1 MDISKT
7 AHTPPPSTVSPPP
20 PPPVPLFVPVPLPVP
35 FPTPLLPVLLPPVE
49 LSGDRAPR
57 TTQSIAVV
65 AKPPAWET
73 RRGTKRTTVSAAAY
87 PMKTALRGQSC
98 RPNKAV
104 EKEADGGAEKGEE
117 KGEEKQ
123 EEEEE
128 KEEEEEE
135 EEEGEESPRRVT
147 CPEKNPRSLPPND
160 ALNRNHGTAAA
171 ASNTP

>member
-1 MDISKT
+1 
-7 AHTPPPSTVSPPP
+7 
-20 PPPVPLFVPVPLPVP
+20 
-35 FPTPLLPVLLPPVE
+35 
-49 LSGDRAPR
+49 
-57 TTQSIAVV
+57 
-65 AKPPAWET
+65 
-73 RRGTKRTTVSAAAY
+73 
-87 PMKTALRGQSC
+87 MKTALRGQSC

-117 KGEEKQ
+117 KGEEE

-128 KEEEEEE
+128 KEE